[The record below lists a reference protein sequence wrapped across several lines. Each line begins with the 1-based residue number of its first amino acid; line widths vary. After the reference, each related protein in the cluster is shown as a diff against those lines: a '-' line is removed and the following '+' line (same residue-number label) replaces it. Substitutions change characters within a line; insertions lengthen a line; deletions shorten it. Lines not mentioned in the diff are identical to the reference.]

1 MHQRGCSIQDRR
13 EMKPNSPGLD
23 RSEGRD
29 REARRV
35 TLSEVPTKGSKRP
48 AEMRFLL
55 ITPTSRADRAS
66 KALYVVA
73 DYFPHTSPSQP
84 S

>member
-1 MHQRGCSIQDRR
+1 
-13 EMKPNSPGLD
+13 MKPNSSGLD

-35 TLSEVPTKGSKRP
+35 MLTEVPTKGSKKP

-55 ITPTSRADRAS
+55 ITPTSRVDRAS

-73 DYFPHTSPSQP
+73 NYFPHNSLSQP